1 MLILVKT
8 RIVGGPEFSDYLED
22 ALIFAL
28 EIDDFQIS
36 GAWLSIWGSICF
48 SDALSYRSSA
58 FYDIHNHYT
67 QPALDV
73 HRRALEAEGEAQ
85 NGSQ

>member
-1 MLILVKT
+1 MLILLKT
-8 RIVGGPEFSDYLED
+8 RVVGGPEFSDFLED
-22 ALIFAL
+22 ALLFAF
-28 EIDDFQIS
+28 EIDDVQIS

-48 SDALSYRSSA
+48 SDALSCRYSA

-73 HRRALEAEGEAQ
+73 HRRALEAEGEAR